1 MGIVERQ
8 MYHQY
13 SPRATVGVDATGDGR
28 ANYMVSGADRNF
40 DGIPDVLQGGGM
52 PRTLNGNPSVYGL
65 AHAMPYVPDFRA
77 HMPMP
82 QPAPVHIPDSR
93 VPMLESDLHALS
105 AERDL
110 QVAAL
115 ETELCGVDRERV
127 NLREELTFSSD
138 QVQHLSHELQ
148 RNQTRAAKDIE
159 ERDSLH
165 TKLHERG
172 LDLAKTVTMK
182 EIIQA
187 DLERTALQSADLQG
201 QLQVTSDVV
210 DHERQEKNDVLEQL
224 CVTQVGLGQTQVEK
238 AVVISQ
244 LEASASSAAALSSK
258 LGKAEIVLTHE
269 RMAKGKLVHEL
280 AVSTNSVTMKAIENE
295 VLSGELQIATKNA
308 SDLSG
313 ALHQAENTV
322 CHERAEKTA
331 LASELY
337 DTKLG
342 LAQQQAS
349 SISLAKELRNTQL
362 EAVAEHAQFSAA
374 QIELDGIK
382 RGLAAQSEESRELS
396 RQLLSASSV
405 VSSEMAAKSGL
416 VIELEASQ
424 ARVKL
429 LAAQAEELR
438 NELLDEATHR
448 ASEKAARAASA
459 VELDLTKQGL
469 QAMAFENENWRQRC
483 LEAET
488 QATIQMAAKASALTE
503 LGNAKREIALLA
515 AENESTTKR
524 LLEAESM
531 INSLKSENTVLE
543 AEVTTAMGD
552 LATNTKRMH
561 EAELNIASEQNA
573 KALVLLELD
582 SARQDNAVMQAH
594 NGDLTRQ
601 LEEEQQAGEQL
612 LEDLSTVQA
621 DLVMRQR
628 GHHTQHLQMIL
639 WHQNQM
645 RKSGTDAVN
654 MRERSL
660 VSDAF
665 AAIQSAADAPDTS
678 PQELLKPK
686 ARKASA
692 VKQAAYH

>member
-1 MGIVERQ
+1 MG
-8 MYHQY
+8 
-13 SPRATVGVDATGDGR
+13 
-28 ANYMVSGADRNF
+28 
-40 DGIPDVLQGGGM
+40 
-52 PRTLNGNPSVYGL
+52 
-65 AHAMPYVPDFRA
+65 
-77 HMPMP
+77 
-82 QPAPVHIPDSR
+82 
-93 VPMLESDLHALS
+93 
-105 AERDL
+105 
-110 QVAAL
+110 
-115 ETELCGVDRERV
+115 
-127 NLREELTFSSD
+127 
-138 QVQHLSHELQ
+138 
-148 RNQTRAAKDIE
+148 
-159 ERDSLH
+159 
-165 TKLHERG
+165 
-172 LDLAKTVTMK
+172 
-182 EIIQA
+182 
-187 DLERTALQSADLQG
+187 
-201 QLQVTSDVV
+201 
-210 DHERQEKNDVLEQL
+210 
-224 CVTQVGLGQTQVEK
+224 
-238 AVVISQ
+238 
-244 LEASASSAAALSSK
+244 
-258 LGKAEIVLTHE
+258 
-269 RMAKGKLVHEL
+269 
-280 AVSTNSVTMKAIENE
+280 
-295 VLSGELQIATKNA
+295 
-308 SDLSG
+308 
-313 ALHQAENTV
+313 
-322 CHERAEKTA
+322 
-331 LASELY
+331 
-337 DTKLG
+337 
-342 LAQQQAS
+342 
-349 SISLAKELRNTQL
+349 
-362 EAVAEHAQFSAA
+362 
-374 QIELDGIK
+374 
-382 RGLAAQSEESRELS
+382 
-396 RQLLSASSV
+396 
-405 VSSEMAAKSGL
+405 
-416 VIELEASQ
+416 
-424 ARVKL
+424 
-429 LAAQAEELR
+429 
-438 NELLDEATHR
+438 
-448 ASEKAARAASA
+448 

-488 QATIQMAAKASALTE
+488 QATVQMAAKASALTE
-503 LGNAKREIALLA
+503 LDNAKREIALLA

-612 LEDLSTVQA
+612 LA

-628 GHHTQHLQMIL
+628 GQHTQHLQMIL

>member
-1 MGIVERQ
+1 MQVNALETQ
-8 MYHQY
+8 L
-13 SPRATVGVDATGDGR
+13 VGVDSDRAT
-28 ANYMVSGADRNF
+28 
-40 DGIPDVLQGGGM
+40 
-52 PRTLNGNPSVYGL
+52 
-65 AHAMPYVPDFRA
+65 
-77 HMPMP
+77 
-82 QPAPVHIPDSR
+82 
-93 VPMLESDLHALS
+93 
-105 AERDL
+105 
-110 QVAAL
+110 
-115 ETELCGVDRERV
+115 
-127 NLREELTFSSD
+127 LREELTFSSD

-148 RNQTRAAKDIE
+148 RNQTRSAKDIE
-159 ERDSLH
+159 ERDQLH

-182 EIIQA
+182 EIIQ
-187 DLERTALQSADLQG
+187 ADLQG

-258 LGKAEIVLTHE
+258 LGKAEIVLAHE

-280 AVSTNSVTMKAIENE
+280 AVSTNSVTMKAVENE
-295 VLSGELQIATKNA
+295 VLSGALQIATKNA

-313 ALHQAENTV
+313 ALRQAENTV

-416 VIELEASQ
+416 VIELDASE

-429 LAAQAEELR
+429 LAEQAAELR
-438 NELLDEATHR
+438 NELLEEATHR

-628 GHHTQHLQMIL
+628 GQHTQHLQMIL

>member
-1 MGIVERQ
+1 MAQ
-8 MYHQY
+8 MPIHHPQ
-13 SPRATVGVDATGDGR
+13 P
-28 ANYMVSGADRNF
+28 MHF
-40 DGIPDVLQGGGM
+40 
-52 PRTLNGNPSVYGL
+52 
-65 AHAMPYVPDFRA
+65 H
-77 HMPMP
+77 HEPMP
-82 QPAPVHIPDSR
+82 DER
-93 VPMLESDLHALS
+93 VPALESDLYALS
-105 AERDL
+105 QERTM
-110 QVAAL
+110 QVNAL
-115 ETELCGVDRERV
+115 ETQLHGVDSDRAT
-127 NLREELTFSSD
+127 LREELDAASD
-138 QVQHLSHELQ
+138 HVQHLSHELQ
-148 RNQTRAAKDIE
+148 RNQQRAAKDIE

-182 EIIQA
+182 EIVQA

-201 QLQVTSDVV
+201 QLQVTNDVV
-210 DHERQEKNDVLEQL
+210 VHERQEKAEVIEQL
-224 CVTQVGLGQTQVEK
+224 CVTQVGHRQTQVEK
-238 AVVISQ
+238 AQVIGQ
-244 LEASASSAAALSSK
+244 LEATSSQAVALSNK
-258 LGKAEIVLTHE
+258 LGKAETVLAHE

-280 AVSTNSVTMKAIENE
+280 HVSHSSLTQKSIENQ
-295 VLSGELQIATKNA
+295 VLSGELQIASKNA

-331 LASELY
+331 LATELY

-342 LAQQQAS
+342 LAQQQSS
-349 SISLAKELRNTQL
+349 SISLAKQLRDTQL

-382 RGLAAQSEESRELS
+382 RGLSAQSEESKELS

-416 VIELEASQ
+416 VIELDASQ
-424 ARVKL
+424 TRVKL

-438 NELLDEATHR
+438 NELLEEATHR

-469 QAMAFENENWRQRC
+469 QAMALENENWRQRC

-488 QATIQMAAKASALTE
+488 QATVQMAAKASALTE

-582 SARQDNAVMQAH
+582 SARQDNAVMQTH
-594 NGDLTRQ
+594 NADLTRQ
-601 LEEEQQAGEQL
+601 LEEEQHAGEQL

-628 GHHTQHLQMIL
+628 GQHTQHLQMIL

-645 RKSGTDAVN
+645 RKSGTDVVN

-692 VKQAAYH
+692 VKQAAEVTSR

>member
-148 RNQTRAAKDIE
+148 RNQTRSAKDIE
-159 ERDSLH
+159 ERDQLH

-201 QLQVTSDVV
+201 QLQVTNDVV
-210 DHERQEKNDVLEQL
+210 VHERQEKAEVIEQL
-224 CVTQVGLGQTQVEK
+224 WVTQVGHRQTQVEK
-238 AVVISQ
+238 AQVIGQ
-244 LEASASSAAALSSK
+244 LEATSSQAVSLSNK
-258 LGKAEIVLTHE
+258 LGKAETVLAHE

-280 AVSTNSVTMKAIENE
+280 HVSHSNLTQKSI
-295 VLSGELQIATKNA
+295 
-308 SDLSG
+308 
-313 ALHQAENTV
+313 ENTV

-331 LASELY
+331 LATELY

-342 LAQQQAS
+342 LAQQQSS
-349 SISLAKELRNTQL
+349 SISLAKQLRDTQL

-382 RGLAAQSEESRELS
+382 RGLSAQSEESKELS

-438 NELLDEATHR
+438 NELLEEATHR

-488 QATIQMAAKASALTE
+488 QATVQMAAKASALTE

-628 GHHTQHLQMIL
+628 GQHTQHLQMIL